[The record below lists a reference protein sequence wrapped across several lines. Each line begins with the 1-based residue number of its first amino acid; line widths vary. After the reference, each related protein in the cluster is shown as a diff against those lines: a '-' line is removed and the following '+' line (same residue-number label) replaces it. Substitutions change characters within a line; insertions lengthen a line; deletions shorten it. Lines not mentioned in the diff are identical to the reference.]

1 MTPAF
6 LRAISLILFFIF
18 YPYVASAQF
27 GDLPFNF
34 GEVTYADLD
43 IKKYEKDTSA
53 AAVVIQEFGV
63 SWIDNTNDNNL
74 LFRYYTKIKIL
85 KKAGLE
91 QANVV
96 IMLRKDSN
104 RGDRLRQVK
113 AASYNIE
120 NGSMNES
127 RVAPRDIYSEVYNE
141 YWDAKKFAIPNVR
154 VGSVIEYEYTM
165 ETPFFAMNF
174 KPWEFQSDIPK
185 IASEYWATI
194 PGNYQYNIALKGF
207 LKLSKNESTKLKDC
221 FTPGANKADC
231 AQYKWGMKDV
241 PAFVEEEYMTARKN
255 FVSAIT
261 FELMEITHF
270 DGRKDRVTKE
280 WKDAEQELRQRSDFW
295 AQMRKGEDILEPIE
309 AQIGSTQ
316 DPLEKSKSIFQFV
329 RLHFRWNEVNGIFS
343 ENGIRKAF
351 DKGEGNVADINLSL
365 IAALR
370 AADLS
375 VEPVILATRDKGFPT
390 ELFPVLSE
398 FNYVI
403 AKLTIG
409 DRYFL
414 LDATD
419 DFLPFGVL
427 PRRCLN
433 DKGRVISDK
442 SSEWIEI
449 KAQERS
455 KQFTVCKLKFDDD
468 GILRGTIETTYS
480 GYRGADHRR
489 KITSFTSIQLFIDD
503 LSNRFSNIEVTGH
516 SIKNLD
522 DSSAPL
528 IETLEIEVE
537 GIDLTQPLVAF
548 NPFLLGRWTSNPFRS
563 TERLFPVDFGV
574 PFEELMVM
582 NIELPK
588 GYELTD
594 TPDRVGILLPAGGGR
609 FVYEARQLD
618 GRVQFN
624 SSLVITK
631 SLYAAQE
638 YFNLKEFFA
647 RVVQAQGYEVILK
660 KQSAGN

>member
-1 MTPAF
+1 
-6 LRAISLILFFIF
+6 
-18 YPYVASAQF
+18 
-27 GDLPFNF
+27 
-34 GEVTYADLD
+34 
-43 IKKYEKDTSA
+43 
-53 AAVVIQEFGV
+53 
-63 SWIDNTNDNNL
+63 
-74 LFRYYTKIKIL
+74 
-85 KKAGLE
+85 
-91 QANVV
+91 
-96 IMLRKDSN
+96 
-104 RGDRLRQVK
+104 
-113 AASYNIE
+113 
-120 NGSMNES
+120 
-127 RVAPRDIYSEVYNE
+127 
-141 YWDAKKFAIPNVR
+141 
-154 VGSVIEYEYTM
+154 
-165 ETPFFAMNF
+165 
-174 KPWEFQSDIPK
+174 
-185 IASEYWATI
+185 
-194 PGNYQYNIALKGF
+194 
-207 LKLSKNESTKLKDC
+207 
-221 FTPGANKADC
+221 
-231 AQYKWGMKDV
+231 
-241 PAFVEEEYMTARKN
+241 
-255 FVSAIT
+255 
-261 FELMEITHF
+261 
-270 DGRKDRVTKE
+270 
-280 WKDAEQELRQRSDFW
+280 
-295 AQMRKGEDILEPIE
+295 
-309 AQIGSTQ
+309 
-316 DPLEKSKSIFQFV
+316 
-329 RLHFRWNEVNGIFS
+329 
-343 ENGIRKAF
+343 
-351 DKGEGNVADINLSL
+351 
-365 IAALR
+365 
-370 AADLS
+370 
-375 VEPVILATRDKGFPT
+375 VILATRDKGFPT